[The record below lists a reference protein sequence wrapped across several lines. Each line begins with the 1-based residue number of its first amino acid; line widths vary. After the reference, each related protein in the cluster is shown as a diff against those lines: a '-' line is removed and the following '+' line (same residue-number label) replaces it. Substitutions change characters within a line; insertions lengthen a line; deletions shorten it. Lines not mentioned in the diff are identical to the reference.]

1 MTMPSRSSS
10 ADVKKTSSKMTLEVD
25 HYQILGVQRD
35 ASCED
40 IQKAFFRQLQF
51 PKKETKPQTP
61 AMLQARALLRERAY
75 DTLTDEKNREAY
87 DQDLRRSFIYVF
99 VEANGFEV
107 KTTTTRREIVE
118 FLETHDFIGYMRLQ
132 GLPVDGAELSLDGV
146 NCFVLRDGKQTWRKC
161 SQTSQTGIENLA
173 PVVDEIQIEASP
185 EEPAMPLPPFSL
197 PEVPSPAFK
206 LPATKVPKFT
216 VPTIKL
222 PSYFQ
227 SRKLF
232 ELWNVLRTVLLF
244 LLLAWVF
251 LQVPRTSEETRN
263 PSTLLALNDTQAS
276 HYDILGVPANATVED
291 IRRAPRAAIL
301 EQDTDDKV
309 VRHLESDNEDINEVM
324 IKIGE
329 AYAMLSSS
337 ARCLYD
343 LEAIPA
349 EERKYASCLEGYE
362 SILAAG
368 ALMKQHVERQKELE
382 LKQTQTRTT
391 EIPEAVLNETW
402 AENWTERA
410 RTLTEQVSLTV
421 PWHLVTS
428 SFSRFLKFVKRI
440 LTAIKDAA
448 LAAGTAVSEHVA
460 AAKTSIPEYLR
471 AAKDSVSKHLR
482 DAGGKVHKIC
492 YRHESLRLVV
502 FFIGQ
507 LIGFDMCN
515 TL

>member
-1 MTMPSRSSS
+1 MTMPSRSPSG
-10 ADVKKTSSKMTLEVD
+10 AKKSSKMTLEVD

-99 VEANGFEV
+99 LEANGFEV

-118 FLETHDFIGYMRLQ
+118 FLEGHDFIGYMRLQ

-146 NCFVLRDGKQTWRKC
+146 NCFVLRGGKETWRKC
-161 SQTSQTGIENLA
+161 SQASQTGVEDVV
-173 PVVDEIQIEASP
+173 PVVDEIQTEASP

-206 LPATKVPKFT
+206 LPATKVPKFMIPT
-216 VPTIKL
+216 IKFPTIKL
-222 PSYFQ
+222 PSYLQ
-227 SRKLF
+227 SAKLP
-232 ELWNVLRTVLLF
+232 ELWNVLRTALLF

-251 LQVPRTSEETRN
+251 LQVPRASEETRN
-263 PSTLLALNDTQAS
+263 TSTLLALNDTQAS

-291 IRRAPRAAIL
+291 IRRAPRAAAL
-301 EQDTDDKV
+301 EQLHMDDKV
-309 VRHLESDNEDINEVM
+309 YESDDEDINEVM

-329 AYAMLSSS
+329 AYSMLSSS

-343 LEAIPA
+343 LEAVPV
-349 EERKYASCLEGYE
+349 EERKSASCLEGYE

-382 LKQTQTRTT
+382 LNRTQTT
-391 EIPEAVLNETW
+391 EIPETVHNETW

-410 RTLTEQVSLTV
+410 RTLTEHVSLMV

-482 DAGGKVHKIC
+482 EAGGKVHKIC

>member
-1 MTMPSRSSS
+1 MPSRSSS
-10 ADVKKTSSKMTLEVD
+10 ADGKKKSSKMTLEVD

-35 ASCED
+35 AKCED

-61 AMLQARALLRERAY
+61 AMIEARDLLRERAY
-75 DTLTDEKNREAY
+75 DILTNEKNREVY

-99 VEANGFEV
+99 LEANGFEV

-132 GLPVDGAELSLDGV
+132 GLPIDGAELSLDGV
-146 NCFVLRDGKQTWRKC
+146 NCFVLRDGQETWRKSSHA
-161 SQTSQTGIENLA
+161 SQTEVKDAA
-173 PVVDEIQIEASP
+173 PVVDEIPLEASP
-185 EEPAMPLPPFSL
+185 KQPAVPLPLFSL
-197 PEVPSPAFK
+197 PEDRLPAFK
-206 LPATKVPKFT
+206 LPTIKVPKIT
-216 VPTIKL
+216 IPTIKFPTIQL
-222 PSYFQ
+222 PSYLQ
-227 SRKLF
+227 SAKLP
-232 ELWNVLRTVLLF
+232 ELWNVLRLVLLF

-251 LQVPRTSEETRN
+251 LEVPRASEETRN
-263 PSTLLALNDTQAS
+263 TSTLLALNDTQAS
-276 HYDILGVPANATVED
+276 HYDILGVPANATVEG
-291 IRRAPRAAIL
+291 IRRAPRAAAL
-301 EQDTDDKV
+301 EQLHVDDKV
-309 VRHLESDNEDINEVM
+309 YESGDDDINEVM

-329 AYAMLSSS
+329 AYATLSSS

-343 LEAIPA
+343 LEAVSA

-368 ALMKQHVERQKELE
+368 ALMKQHVEREKELE
-382 LKQTQTRTT
+382 LNQTQT
-391 EIPEAVLNETW
+391 EIAEAVLNETW

-410 RTLTEQVSLTV
+410 RTLTEQVSLMV
-421 PWHLVTS
+421 PRHLVTS
-428 SFSRFLKFVKRI
+428 SFYRFLKFGKRV

-482 DAGGKVHKIC
+482 EAGGKVHKIC

-507 LIGFDMCN
+507 LIGIDMCN

>member
-1 MTMPSRSSS
+1 
-10 ADVKKTSSKMTLEVD
+10 
-25 HYQILGVQRD
+25 
-35 ASCED
+35 
-40 IQKAFFRQLQF
+40 
-51 PKKETKPQTP
+51 
-61 AMLQARALLRERAY
+61 MLQARALLRERAY

-99 VEANGFEV
+99 LEANGFEV

-118 FLETHDFIGYMRLQ
+118 FLEGHDFIGYMRLQ

-161 SQTSQTGIENLA
+161 SQASQTGVEDVV
-173 PVVDEIQIEASP
+173 PVADEISVEANP
-185 EEPAMPLPPFSL
+185 EEPAMPLPPCSL

-206 LPATKVPKFT
+206 LPATKVPRFT
-216 VPTIKL
+216 IPTIKFPTIQLHSYLQSAKL
-222 PSYFQ
+222 P
-227 SRKLF
+227 
-232 ELWNVLRTVLLF
+232 ELWNVLRTALLF

-251 LQVPRTSEETRN
+251 LGVPRASEETRN
-263 PSTLLALNDTQAS
+263 TSTLLALNDTQAS

-309 VRHLESDNEDINEVM
+309 VRHLESDDEDVNEVM
-324 IKIGE
+324 VKIGE
-329 AYAMLSSS
+329 AYSMLASS

-343 LEAIPA
+343 LEAVPV

-368 ALMKQHVERQKELE
+368 TLMKQHFEREKELE
-382 LKQTQTRTT
+382 LNRTQT
-391 EIPEAVLNETW
+391 EIPETVHNETW
-402 AENWTERA
+402 AEKWTERA
-410 RTLTEQVSLTV
+410 QTLTEQVSLTV

-428 SFSRFLKFVKRI
+428 SFSRFLKFVKQI

-448 LAAGTAVSEHVA
+448 LAAGTAVSGHVA

-482 DAGGKVHKIC
+482 EAGGKVHKIC

>member
-1 MTMPSRSSS
+1 MEKKATMPSRSSS
-10 ADVKKTSSKMTLEVD
+10 ADAKKKSSQMTLEVD

-35 ASCED
+35 AKCED

-61 AMLQARALLRERAY
+61 AMIEARDLLRERAY
-75 DTLTDEKNREAY
+75 DILTNEKNREVY

-99 VEANGFEV
+99 LEANGFEV

-132 GLPVDGAELSLDGV
+132 GLPIDGAELSLDGV
-146 NCFVLRDGKQTWRKC
+146 NCFVLRDGQETWRKSSQA
-161 SQTSQTGIENLA
+161 SQTEVKDAA
-173 PVVDEIQIEASP
+173 PVVGEIQTEASP
-185 EEPAMPLPPFSL
+185 EEPAVPLPLSSL
-197 PEVPSPAFK
+197 LEDRLPAFK
-206 LPATKVPKFT
+206 LPTIKVPKIKF
-216 VPTIKL
+216 PTIQL
-222 PSYFQ
+222 PSYLQ
-227 SRKLF
+227 SAKLP
-232 ELWNVLRTVLLF
+232 ELWNVLRLVLLF

-251 LQVPRTSEETRN
+251 LEVPRASEETRN
-263 PSTLLALNDTQAS
+263 TSTLLALNDTQAR

-291 IRRAPRAAIL
+291 IRRAPGAAAP
-301 EQDTDDKV
+301 EQLHLDDKV
-309 VRHLESDNEDINEVM
+309 YESDDDDVNEVM

-343 LEAIPA
+343 LETVPVG
-349 EERKYASCLEGYE
+349 ERKYASCLNGYE

-368 ALMKQHVERQKELE
+368 ALMKQHVEKEKELE
-382 LKQTQTRTT
+382 LKRTQT

-410 RTLTEQVSLTV
+410 RTLTEQVSMMA
-421 PWHLVTS
+421 PWHLVTE
-428 SFSRFLKFVKRI
+428 SFYRFLQFVKRI
-440 LTAIKDAA
+440 LTAVKDAA
-448 LAAGTAVSEHVA
+448 LAAGTAVSEHVVA
-460 AAKTSIPEYLR
+460 ANTSIPEYLR

-507 LIGFDMCN
+507 MIGFDMCN